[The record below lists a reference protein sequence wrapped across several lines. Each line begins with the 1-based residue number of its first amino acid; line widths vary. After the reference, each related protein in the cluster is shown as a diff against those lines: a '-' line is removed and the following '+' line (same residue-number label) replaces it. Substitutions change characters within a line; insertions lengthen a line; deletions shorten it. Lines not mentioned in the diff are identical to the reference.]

1 LNAGS
6 PESLANHRIVV
17 SSVWKQFLE
26 QVLPYWQ
33 DKRLYLMLDSTPY
46 GDRASIVYVGLLVQS
61 RVLPLAWRVTPLHE
75 T

>member
-1 LNAGS
+1 
-6 PESLANHRIVV
+6 
-17 SSVWKQFLE
+17 VWKQFLE

-61 RVLPLAWRVTPLHE
+61 RVLPLAWRVMPLHE